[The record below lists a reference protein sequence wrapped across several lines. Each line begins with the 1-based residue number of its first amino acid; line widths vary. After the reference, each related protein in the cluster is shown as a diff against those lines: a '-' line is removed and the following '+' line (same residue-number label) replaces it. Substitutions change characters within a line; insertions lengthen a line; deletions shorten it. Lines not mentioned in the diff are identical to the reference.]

1 VLDKLTYNV
10 VNAIEAIAQNK
21 LRAFLTS
28 LGIIF
33 GVGSVI
39 AMLAIG
45 HGAEQ
50 EILRQIRILG
60 ASNVIVTPTVEQEEG
75 EVRPDDRDED
85 GGRPYS
91 PGLTLAD
98 ARSIADIIPG
108 VQGVSPETVY
118 ETTAIQSGIRR
129 TAKVVGVTEAY
140 FVEHTGVAEGTAF
153 TRRHVRDAMPVA
165 VIGHQVKA
173 RFFPKKEAVGGR
185 IKVGSVWLTVIGVM
199 EPRGLSAESLESL
212 GLRDFDNDIYT
223 PLSTLLTRYE
233 DRSRLSRRD
242 IEAASRDANSTQTAR
257 RRGYR
262 VEQRQIGDQVDR
274 LVIRT
279 AGSKFVEPV
288 AGVVDRM
295 LKRRHN
301 GVVDYQVIVPEQLLA
316 QERRTQTVF
325 NVVLAAIASISLIVG
340 GIGIMNIMLASVM
353 ERIREIGVRRAV
365 GATRRDVT
373 VQFIVEALS
382 ISTIGGVV
390 GILLG
395 VGISA
400 GIEAATDIPTII
412 TLQAVLLAFVVS
424 VGVGLLFGY
433 LPAKRAAERDPV
445 VALRHE

>member
-1 VLDKLTYNV
+1 MLEKLTYNV
-10 VNAIEAIAQNK
+10 TNAFEAIAQNK
-21 LRAFLTS
+21 LRAALTS

-60 ASNVIVTPTVEQEEG
+60 ATNVIVTPIVEQEQGTVSE
-75 EVRPDDRDED
+75 DDAEED
-85 GGRPYS
+85 GSRPYS

-98 ARSIADIIPG
+98 ARSIEDIVPG
-108 VQGVSPETVY
+108 VESISPETVF
-118 ETTAIQSGIRR
+118 ETTAIQAGIRR
-129 TAKVVGVTEAY
+129 TTKIVGVTPAY
-140 FVEHTGVAEGTAF
+140 FHSSVDVAEGTAI
-153 TRRHVRDAMPVA
+153 TDDHLRTAKPVA
-165 VIGHQVKA
+165 VIGQKVKA
-173 RFFPKKEAVGGR
+173 RFFPKEEAIGGR
-185 IKVGSVWLTVIGVM
+185 IKVGDIWLTVIGVM
-199 EPRGLSAESLESL
+199 QPRGLSKESRQSL
-212 GLRDFDNDIYT
+212 GLRDYDYDIYT
-223 PLSTLLTRYE
+223 PLSTLLTRYV

-242 IEAASRDANSTQTAR
+242 LEAAARDANSTRFAQ

-262 VEQRQIGDQVDR
+262 GAEMEVGHQIDR
-274 LVIRT
+274 LVVRT
-279 AGSKFVEPV
+279 AGSGYVRPV
-288 AGVVDRM
+288 AEVVDRM

-301 GVVDYQVIVPEQLLA
+301 DVVDYQVVVPEQLLA

-365 GATRRDVT
+365 GATQWDIT
-373 VQFIVEALS
+373 VQFVVEALS
-382 ISTIGGVV
+382 ISSIGGVV
-390 GILLG
+390 GICLG
-395 VGISA
+395 IAISV
-400 GIEAATDIPTII
+400 GIEAATDIPTIV
-412 TLQAVLLAFVVS
+412 TLPAVLLAFVVS
-424 VGVGLLFGY
+424 AGVGLLFGY

>member
-1 VLDKLTYNV
+1 
-10 VNAIEAIAQNK
+10 
-21 LRAFLTS
+21 
-28 LGIIF
+28 
-33 GVGSVI
+33 
-39 AMLAIG
+39 
-45 HGAEQ
+45 
-50 EILRQIRILG
+50 
-60 ASNVIVTPTVEQEEG
+60 
-75 EVRPDDRDED
+75 
-85 GGRPYS
+85 
-91 PGLTLAD
+91 
-98 ARSIADIIPG
+98 
-108 VQGVSPETVY
+108 
-118 ETTAIQSGIRR
+118 
-129 TAKVVGVTEAY
+129 
-140 FVEHTGVAEGTAF
+140 
-153 TRRHVRDAMPVA
+153 
-165 VIGHQVKA
+165 
-173 RFFPKKEAVGGR
+173 
-185 IKVGSVWLTVIGVM
+185 
-199 EPRGLSAESLESL
+199 
-212 GLRDFDNDIYT
+212 
-223 PLSTLLTRYE
+223 
-233 DRSRLSRRD
+233 
-242 IEAASRDANSTQTAR
+242 
-257 RRGYR
+257 
-262 VEQRQIGDQVDR
+262 
-274 LVIRT
+274 
-279 AGSKFVEPV
+279 VEPV